1 MDISIYKLK
10 KQFQNIL
17 MPFCKLLAKLDIS
30 PNQITVFTVILNLF
44 FAFFLYKFSNF
55 KFIYLLI
62 PIFFFIR
69 MALNALDGML
79 ANNFNMKTK
88 IGIFF
93 NEMADVISDTA
104 VFYTFFKI
112 IATPEYL
119 SFIFIFFSI
128 LSEYTG
134 VVAFMVD
141 GKRHYEGPM
150 GKSDRVFF
158 ISILSLFI
166 YFNFVSYINYF
177 IIIGI
182 FLLIFTLYNR
192 IKNTLRA

>member
-17 MPFCKLLAKLDIS
+17 MPFCKLLAKLGIS

-62 PIFFFIR
+62 PVFFFIR

-166 YFNFVSYINYF
+166 YFNFLSYINYF

>member
-1 MDISIYKLK
+1 MDVSIYKLK

-17 MPFCKLLAKLDIS
+17 MPVCKLLANLGIS
-30 PNQITVFTVILNLF
+30 PNQITIFTVILNIF

-55 KFIYLLI
+55 KFIYLII
-62 PIFFFIR
+62 PIFFFLR

-88 IGIFF
+88 IGMFF
-93 NEMADVISDTA
+93 NELGDIISDTV
-104 VFYTFFKI
+104 VFYIFFRI
-112 IATPEYL
+112 ITTPSYL
-119 SFIFIFFSI
+119 TIIFIFFSI

-134 VVAFMVD
+134 VVAFMID

-158 ISILSLFI
+158 VSILSLLN
-166 YFNFVSYINYF
+166 YFNFTSYINYL
-177 IIIGI
+177 IIIAV
-182 FLLIFTLYNR
+182 FLLIFTCYNR
-192 IKNTLRA
+192 IKNTLRT

>member
-17 MPFCKLLAKLDIS
+17 MPFCKLLASLGIS

-62 PIFFFIR
+62 PVFFFIR